1 MRAVVIAV
9 VLLSV
14 LVVAVALFG
23 PGWASFLLS
32 TVLAKSLVVV
42 GLMIMW
48 RAGLVSFGHA
58 MFYAVG
64 SYCATVLGARLGI
77 ADFFV
82 LAVIGAAAGGL
93 CAFVLGFLL
102 ARYRGIFFANLN
114 LAFSMLLYGYLV
126 RSPIFGG
133 TDGLHTLPATFLG
146 FAAEGSARVQF
157 LLIATA
163 AVVMP
168 TMILLHRF
176 LDSTLG
182 QMTTAI
188 LDNEIRVEYL
198 GYPVRRAVH
207 ALVVIAGAL
216 AGAGGA
222 MVALAVG
229 HIDPDLTFWTSSG
242 EFLFITILAGP
253 GHVLAAILGTFV
265 FELIRTYANEFAPH
279 LWQMILGASLLL
291 TMLFLPNG
299 LWSLHAW
306 FGRGGA
312 RHA

>member
-1 MRAVVIAV
+1 MRATLTAV
-9 VLLSV
+9 ALLSV
-14 LVVAVALFG
+14 FVVLVAFRA
-23 PGWASFLLS
+23 PGWAAFLLT

-58 MFYAVG
+58 MFFALG
-64 SYCATVLGARLGI
+64 SYSATVLGIQLGLT
-77 ADFFV
+77 DFF
-82 LAVIGAAAGGL
+82 LLTLIGAAIAGL

-133 TDGLHTLPATFLG
+133 TDGLHTLPASFVG
-146 FAAEGSARVQF
+146 FTTGGPMRVTA
-157 LLIATA
+157 LLLATA

-168 TMILLHRF
+168 VMIVLHRF

-182 QMTTAI
+182 RMTTAI
-188 LDNEIRVEYL
+188 QDNEIRVEYL

-242 EFLFITILAGP
+242 EFLFVTILAGP

-265 FELIRTYANEFAPH
+265 FEIIRSYANEFAPH
-279 LWQMILGASLLL
+279 LWQLILGGSLLL

-299 LWSLHAW
+299 LWSMHAW
-306 FGRGGA
+306 FRRGGA